1 MRDVREELTEDH
13 HDAVMAADRVGAD
26 APVEI
31 RLARSDD
38 ARSLAGC
45 FFNAYGPS
53 YDHDWAYQPD
63 ALVQRWADGIMTSAV
78 AVTPEGELIGHLALD
93 FLRPGAM
100 VAESAHA
107 VVDPRYRGHHLF
119 ETMKRF
125 LCDQARRQGLF
136 GLYSEATA
144 AHPYSQKGNLAIG
157 AHETGYLLGYIPSG
171 VDYKRIK
178 GEAAQHRQTIAL
190 MYLRTNDEP
199 ERVAHVP
206 GAFREIASGI
216 FEAGGFRRTLG
227 GGKGAAAPGET
238 GLAVER
244 DPDHDAAVLRAEA
257 LGPDLHA
264 VVERELATVLDA
276 GVDCVYLDLPLA
288 DPAVAEHG
296 ADLHD
301 LGFFFGCVIPE
312 LREDGDV
319 LRLQLLNGVDPH
331 TDEVVTVSE
340 FGHRLLADIV
350 DSMPVAADG
359 G

>member
-1 MRDVREELTEDH
+1 MRDVREDLTEEH
-13 HDAVMAADRVGAD
+13 HDAVMAADRVAGD
-26 APVEI
+26 TPVEI
-31 RLARSDD
+31 RLAQPED
-38 ARSLAGC
+38 AEGLARC

-53 YDHDWAYQPD
+53 YDHDWAYQPE
-63 ALVQRWADGIMTSAV
+63 ALQQRWAAEIMTSAV
-78 AVTPEGELIGHLALD
+78 AMTPNGELVGHLALD
-93 FLRPGAM
+93 FPRPGAK

-119 ETMKRF
+119 ESMKLF
-125 LCDQARRQGLF
+125 LRDQAHHRGIF

-157 AHETGYLLGYIPSG
+157 AHETGYLIGYIPSG

-199 ERVAHVP
+199 ERTSHVP
-206 GAFREIASGI
+206 GAFQEILSDI
-216 FEAGGFRRTLG
+216 YETGGFRRTLG
-227 GGKGAAAPGET
+227 RGEGVAATART
-238 GLAVER
+238 TLAIES
-244 DPDHDAAVLRAEA
+244 DPDHNAAILQPSD
-257 LGPDLHA
+257 LGADLHA
-264 VVERELATVLDA
+264 VVKRELATVLDA

-288 DPAVAEHG
+288 DPVVAEHG

-312 LREDGDV
+312 LREDGDI

-331 TDEVVTVSE
+331 TDEIVTVSD
-340 FGHRLLADIV
+340 FGHRLLGDIAA
-350 DSMPVAADG
+350 SMPARG
-359 G
+359 RG